1 MGDLKKLFFRKTKTA
16 AAMSNAESE
25 PTICDIDPGLLKEIK
40 KFRFSRETKN
50 RALVMKVDKASQN
63 VVKDGDILEDLTV
76 DELREEL
83 PESQPRFVIYSYKM
97 EHSDGR
103 VSYPLCF
110 IFSTPSGCKMEM
122 RMMYAGSKLHLVK
135 VAELQHVYEIRDLE
149 ELTEEWL
156 QSKLQR

>member
-1 MGDLKKLFFRKTKTA
+1 
-16 AAMSNAESE
+16 
-25 PTICDIDPGLLKEIK
+25 
-40 KFRFSRETKN
+40 
-50 RALVMKVDKASQN
+50 
-63 VVKDGDILEDLTV
+63 
-76 DELREEL
+76 
-83 PESQPRFVIYSYKM
+83 M